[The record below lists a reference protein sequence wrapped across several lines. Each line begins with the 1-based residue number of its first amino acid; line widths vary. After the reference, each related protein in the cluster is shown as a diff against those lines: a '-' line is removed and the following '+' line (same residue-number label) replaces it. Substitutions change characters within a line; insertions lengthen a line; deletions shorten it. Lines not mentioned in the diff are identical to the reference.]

1 MNNRRNVICGIM
13 IVVLLLSTASHAS
26 DVISAKA
33 MKIRFG
39 YCPYGMMETPVAK
52 EKAFYKKY
60 LPNVEIEWHF
70 GLYSLYLI
78 NDWLA
83 GKIEVAY
90 LGDMPSIVLQNRA
103 RNTKWVG
110 VAVYPHGQVAGVM
123 VPHNSPVKDIKELDG
138 KNVATGIASSHHRIM
153 DVIGAKEGVKF
164 KIVNRTPERQMKDIQ
179 TGKADA
185 ACFWPPYLELAK
197 HNKIGRVLLNDTVRY
212 EPEVNAIWP
221 VVVSEKF
228 AKEHPD
234 IVKGIV
240 KADIDLHKFMREN
253 PDEASQIVYKSYEE
267 KIPLPVVR
275 ASLASYRYSDTL
287 DKEHIETMQRGID
300 FLKSQGI
307 IKTGFNAADWADPSF
322 TK

>member
-1 MNNRRNVICGIM
+1 MIGMCFGVIISVACILGSLSVLIM
-13 IVVLLLSTASHAS
+13 
-26 DVISAKA
+26 
-33 MKIRFG
+33 
-39 YCPYGMMETPVAK
+39 
-52 EKAFYKKY
+52 
-60 LPNVEIEWHF
+60 
-70 GLYSLYLI
+70 
-78 NDWLA
+78 
-83 GKIEVAY
+83 
-90 LGDMPSIVLQNRA
+90 
-103 RNTKWVG
+103 
-110 VAVYPHGQVAGVM
+110 
-123 VPHNSPVKDIKELDG
+123 

-164 KIVNRTPERQMKDIQ
+164 KIVNRTPEKQMEDIQ

-197 HNKIGRVLLNDTVRY
+197 HNKIGRVLLNDAVRY

-275 ASLASYRYSDTL
+275 V
-287 DKEHIETMQRGID
+287 
-300 FLKSQGI
+300 
-307 IKTGFNAADWADPSF
+307 
-322 TK
+322 